1 MAEAKD
7 MEQANELAI
16 EKNGG
21 SSPGSYEMLYRLHA
35 TRLKFLIA
43 TVDRT
48 EDAAETVAS
57 TD

>member
-48 EDAAETVAS
+48 EDARVG
-57 TD
+57 